1 MIWRLCHLI
10 FHIRRKDLD
19 VDFLWVRTGI
29 AAHPIITLECSFVHA
44 TRRLSSEAHCLVVRQ
59 FVIFDRILILIL
71 KRLIVVDVVLTA
83 FLAH

>member
-19 VDFLWVRTGI
+19 VDFLWVRIGI
-29 AAHPIITLECSFVHA
+29 AAHPIITLERSFIHA
-44 TRRLSSEAHCLVVRQ
+44 TGRLSSEAHCLVVRQ